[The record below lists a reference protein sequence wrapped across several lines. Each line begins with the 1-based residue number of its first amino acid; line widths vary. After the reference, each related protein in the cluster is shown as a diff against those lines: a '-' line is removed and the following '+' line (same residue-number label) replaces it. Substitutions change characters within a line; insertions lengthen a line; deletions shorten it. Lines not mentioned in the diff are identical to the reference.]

1 LEILS
6 FLSDSFWDL
15 FLVVMGFLAM
25 VLGIDTYKKEK
36 KLQEIGVKTIA
47 KVVCFSDEETSDGVK
62 VTVPV
67 FEFNDS
73 FNNKIRIKGVSNSI
87 CKINETTIVY
97 YDPKN
102 PETEFYFAK
111 KDFLVKYLFFLFGLF
126 FLILG
131 FVYLYK
137 HFIAFN
143 SK

>member
-1 LEILS
+1 MEILS
-6 FLSDSFWDL
+6 FLSDSFWDI
-15 FLVVMGFLAM
+15 FLVIMGFLAM

-36 KLQEIGVKTIA
+36 KLQEIGIKTIA
-47 KVVCFSDEETSDGVK
+47 KVIDFSDEETSDGVK

-67 FEFNDS
+67 FEFKDS
-73 FNNKIRIKGVSNSI
+73 SNNKIRVKGVSNSI

-111 KDFLVKYLFFLFGLF
+111 KDFLVKYLFFFVGLF

-131 FVYLYK
+131 FVYLYN

>member
-1 LEILS
+1 
-6 FLSDSFWDL
+6 
-15 FLVVMGFLAM
+15 M
-25 VLGIDTYKKEK
+25 
-36 KLQEIGVKTIA
+36 
-47 KVVCFSDEETSDGVK
+47 K

-73 FNNKIRIKGVSNSI
+73 SNNKIRVKGVSNSI
-87 CKINETTIVY
+87 CKINETTVVY

-111 KDFLVKYLFFLFGLF
+111 KDFLVKYLFFFFGLF

-131 FVYLYK
+131 FVYLYN
-137 HFIAFN
+137 HFMAFN

>member
-1 LEILS
+1 MEILS

-15 FLVVMGFLAM
+15 FLVIMGFLAM

-36 KLQEIGVKTIA
+36 KLQEIGIKTIA
-47 KVVCFSDEETSDGVK
+47 KVIDFSDEETSDGVK

-73 FNNKIRIKGVSNSI
+73 SNNKVRVKGVSNSM
-87 CKINETTIVY
+87 CKINETTVVY

-111 KDFLVKYLFFLFGLF
+111 KDFLVKYLFFFVGLF

-131 FVYLYK
+131 FVYLYN
-137 HFIAFN
+137 HFMAFN

>member
-1 LEILS
+1 
-6 FLSDSFWDL
+6 
-15 FLVVMGFLAM
+15 M

-36 KLQEIGVKTIA
+36 KLQEIGIKTIA
-47 KVVCFSDEETSDGVK
+47 KVIDFSDEETSDGVK

-67 FEFNDS
+67 FEFKDS
-73 FNNKIRIKGVSNSI
+73 SNNKIRVKGVSNSI
-87 CKINETTIVY
+87 CKINETTVVY

-111 KDFLVKYLFFLFGLF
+111 KDFLVKYLFFFVGLF

-131 FVYLYK
+131 FVYLYN

>member
-1 LEILS
+1 MEILS

-15 FLVVMGFLAM
+15 FLVIMGFLAM

-36 KLQEIGVKTIA
+36 KLQEIGIKTIA
-47 KVVCFSDEETSDGVK
+47 KVIDFSDEETSDGVK

-67 FEFNDS
+67 FEFKDS
-73 FNNKIRIKGVSNSI
+73 SNNKIRVKGVSNSI
-87 CKINETTIVY
+87 CKINETTVVY

-111 KDFLVKYLFFLFGLF
+111 KDFLVKYLFFFVGLF

-131 FVYLYK
+131 FVYLYN

>member
-1 LEILS
+1 MEILS

-15 FLVVMGFLAM
+15 FLVIMGFLAM

-36 KLQEIGVKTIA
+36 KLQEIGFKAIA
-47 KVVCFSDEETSDGVK
+47 KVVDFSDEETSDGVK

-73 FNNKIRIKGVSNSI
+73 FNNKIRVKGVSNSI
-87 CKINETTIVY
+87 SKINETTVVY

-102 PETEFYFAK
+102 PQTEFYIAK
-111 KDFLVKYLFFLFGLF
+111 KDFLVKYLFFFVGLF

-131 FVYLYK
+131 FVYLYN
-137 HFIAFN
+137 HIIAFT
-143 SK
+143 SR

>member
-1 LEILS
+1 MEILS

-15 FLVVMGFLAM
+15 FLVIMGFLAM

-36 KLQEIGVKTIA
+36 KLHEIGIKTIA
-47 KVVCFSDEETSDGVK
+47 KVVGFSDEETSDGVK

-73 FNNKIRIKGVSNSI
+73 FNNKIRVKGVSNSI
-87 CKINETTIVY
+87 CKINETTVVY

-102 PETEFYFAK
+102 PETEFYFSK
-111 KDFLVKYLFFLFGLF
+111 KDFLVKYLFFFVGLF

-131 FVYLYK
+131 FVYLYN